1 MPYCPDC
8 GNETDEGDRYCTA
21 CGATLGRSD
30 ADTAAQGQQR
40 SDDRSPRGQPSG
52 PGSTDGRLDSTPGGV
67 GATDGVD
74 PSAGVGS
81 LFRWSWGLLRDNT
94 TVLGLFVAVEL
105 LGLLAATQ
113 QQAVTVT
120 IFDQTVET
128 VAYTALGSALS
139 FAGFV
144 GLLVAY
150 AGAFRTTDNVLAGRE
165 EPLGALLRAA
175 LFRTPVL
182 FVIGICFAVAVSV
195 GLVFLILPGLYLLV
209 RLSLAFPAAVVDRRG
224 VVGSLR
230 EGWRRSSGNV
240 VRIGSVVAVPLLA
253 NLVFNQVRLSAA
265 GSTIQAAV
273 DPNPV
278 ILLADLALF
287 TVVYSLVAVAL
298 AYVYV
303 DEGPEPR

>member
-1 MPYCPDC
+1 MAYCPEC
-8 GNETDEGDRYCTA
+8 GSETGDGDRYCTD
-21 CGATLGRSD
+21 CGAALGRGDEEATLTSR
-30 ADTAAQGQQR
+30 QGEE
-40 SDDRSPRGQPSG
+40 DGSG
-52 PGSTDGRLDSTPGGV
+52 PAQHGGRTDDGRHGASHGPV
-67 GATDGVD
+67 GATGGVD

-81 LFRWSWGLLRDNT
+81 LLRWSWGLLRDNPS
-94 TVLGLFVAVEL
+94 VLGLFVAVEL

-113 QQAVTVT
+113 QQTVT
-120 IFDQTVET
+120 LTILDQTVET
-128 VAYTALGSALS
+128 VSYTTLGSVLS

-150 AGAFRTTDNVLAGRE
+150 ASAFRTTDNVVSGRG
-165 EPLGALLRAA
+165 EPLGALLRTA
-175 LFRTPVL
+175 LLRTPVL
-182 FVIGICFAVAVSV
+182 FVLGICYAIAVTV

-240 VRIGSVVAVPLLA
+240 VRIGSVVAVPILA
-253 NLVFNQVRLSAA
+253 NLVFNQVRLSAS
-265 GSTIQAAV
+265 GSTLQAAV
-273 DPNPV
+273 DPNPIV
-278 ILLADLALF
+278 LVADLVLF

-303 DEGPEPR
+303 DEAGEPR

>member
-1 MPYCPDC
+1 MAYCPEC
-8 GNETDEGDRYCTA
+8 GSETGDGDRYCTD
-21 CGATLGRSD
+21 CGAALGRGDED
-30 ADTAAQGQQR
+30 AAPTSQQGE
-40 SDDRSPRGQPSG
+40 DDRPG
-52 PGSTDGRLDSTPGGV
+52 PAQHGGRTDGRHGEAPGGV
-67 GATDGVD
+67 GTTDGVD

-81 LFRWSWGLLRDNT
+81 LLRWSWGLLRDNPS
-94 TVLGLFVAVEL
+94 VLGLFVAVEL

-113 QQAVTVT
+113 QQTVTVT
-120 IFDQTVET
+120 VFDQTLET
-128 VAYTALGSALS
+128 VSYTTLGSVLS

-150 AGAFRTTDNVLAGRE
+150 ASAFRTTDNVVSDRG
-165 EPLGALLRAA
+165 EPLGSLLRSA

-182 FVIGICFAVAVSV
+182 FVLGICYAIAVTV

-224 VVGSLR
+224 VIGSLR

-240 VRIGSVVAVPLLA
+240 VRIGSVVAVPILA
-253 NLVFNQVRLSAA
+253 NLVFNQVRLSAS
-265 GSTIQAAV
+265 GSTLQAAV
-273 DPNPV
+273 DPNPIV
-278 ILLADLALF
+278 LVADLVLF

-303 DEGPEPR
+303 DEAGEPR